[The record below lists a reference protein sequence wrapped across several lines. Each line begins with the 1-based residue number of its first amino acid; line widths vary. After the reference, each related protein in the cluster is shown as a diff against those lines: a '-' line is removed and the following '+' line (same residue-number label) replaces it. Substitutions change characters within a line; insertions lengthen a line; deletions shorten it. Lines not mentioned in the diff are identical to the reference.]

1 VRVAAERVRL
11 EELVGR
17 ALLSLGSLDRVELDV
32 PEDLPGVQAD
42 VGLAERVLANLLE
55 NAFRHGG
62 GGPVTVRGSVTAD
75 GVACEVVDHGP
86 GVPGAVREGL
96 FAPFVRLDGHGPGA
110 SGDRATVG
118 LGLGL
123 SVARGFA
130 EAMGGSLVPL
140 ETPGGGLTMR
150 FTLPVAGP
158 GAGAAPEAGARA
170 GPGAGP

>member
-1 VRVAAERVRL
+1 
-11 EELVGR
+11 
-17 ALLSLGSLDRVELDV
+17 V
-32 PEDLPGVQAD
+32 PEDLPGVRAD

-62 GGPVTVRGSVTAD
+62 SGPVTVRGSVTAD
-75 GVACEVVDHGP
+75 GVACDVVDHGP
-86 GVPGAVREGL
+86 GVPGAAWEGL
-96 FAPFVRLDGHGPGA
+96 FAPFGRLDGHGPGA
-110 SGDRATVG
+110 SGDRAAVG

-150 FTLPVAGP
+150 LTLPVAGS
-158 GAGAAPEAGARA
+158 GAGSGPGTGAPAGS
-170 GPGAGP
+170 GAGP

>member
-1 VRVAAERVRL
+1 VGNLLDASRLQAGAVRVAAEPVRL

-32 PEDLPGVQAD
+32 PEDLPGVRAD

-62 GGPVTVRGSVTAD
+62 GERVAVRGSVAGD
-75 GVACEVVDHGP
+75 GVACDVVDHGP
-86 GVPGAVREGL
+86 GVPVAAWTDL
-96 FAPFVRLDGHGPGA
+96 FTPFVRLDGHGPGA
-110 SGDRATVG
+110 SGDRAAVG

-130 EAMGGSLVPL
+130 EAMGGSLVPW

-150 FTLPVAGP
+150 LTLPRADAG
-158 GAGAAPEAGARA
+158 
-170 GPGAGP
+170 